1 MSMWRSAKEIGG
13 PDRYCQVIATSK
25 IAPAPNRRH
34 MGDLG
39 EASDAHLVMLVAR
52 YDEVALAEIYRRHGG
67 AVFGLARRVINNQTE
82 AEDVT
87 QEIFLRLWNQP
98 ERFDPARGTLR
109 SFLLTQAHSRAVDV
123 IRSLNSSR
131 RREINDAARTAS
143 AGYDVHREAWDVLLS
158 KGVLKALQEL
168 PVEERRAIELAYF
181 EGHTYVQV
189 AQILNEPEGTVKGR
203 IRNGMRRM
211 RGELSRQGIEGAD
224 R

>member
-1 MSMWRSAKEIGG
+1 
-13 PDRYCQVIATSK
+13 
-25 IAPAPNRRH
+25 

>member
-1 MSMWRSAKEIGG
+1 
-13 PDRYCQVIATSK
+13 
-25 IAPAPNRRH
+25 

-39 EASDAHLVMLVAR
+39 EASDAQLVTLVAR
-52 YDEVALAEIYRRHGG
+52 YDEIALAEVYRRHGG
-67 AVFGLARRVINNQTE
+67 AVFGLARRVLNNQTE

-109 SFLLTQAHSRAVDV
+109 SYLLTQAHARAVDV

-131 RREINDAARTAS
+131 ATRSERRRS
-143 AGYDVHREAWDVLLS
+143 HRECRATTCTAKRGTSCSQKRWCERCR
-158 KGVLKALQEL
+158 EL
-168 PVEERRAIELAYF
+168 PIEERRAIELAYF
-181 EGHTYVQV
+181 EGHTYVEV
-189 AQILNEPEGTVKGR
+189 AQILHEPEGTVKGR

-211 RGELSRQGIEGAD
+211 RGELSRHGIEGAD

>member
-1 MSMWRSAKEIGG
+1 
-13 PDRYCQVIATSK
+13 
-25 IAPAPNRRH
+25 
-34 MGDLG
+34 MGDLT
-39 EASDAHLVMLVAR
+39 EASDAQLVTLVAR

-87 QEIFLRLWNQP
+87 QDIFLRLWNQP
-98 ERFDPARGTLR
+98 ERFDPDRGTLR
-109 SFLLTQAHSRAVDV
+109 SFLLTQTHSRAVDV

-131 RREINDAARTAS
+131 RRELNDAARTAS
-143 AGYDVHREAWDVLLS
+143 AGYDVHREAWDVLVS
-158 KGVLKALQEL
+158 QGVLKALQEL
-168 PVEERRAIELAYF
+168 PLEERRVIELAYF

-189 AQILNEPEGTVKGR
+189 AEILQEPEGTVKGR

-211 RGELSRQGIEGAD
+211 RGELARQGIEGVD